1 MDPISLVS
9 AGGSILGGL
18 AGRSSANR
26 SARAVE
32 NAARIAAEEQRRQY
46 ETTRAD
52 LAPYRGLGQFGA
64 ESLQAGIEGGAY
76 DAPEFGFQE
85 REFNYDATNDS
96 ALSQALA
103 QANKSIQASAAARGM
118 LGGGGVMRA
127 LNREGMDRT
136 AEYENRAY
144 DRFQGEEATK
154 YGRASDAYN
163 RIYGARQDTANR
175 LQGLVGTGLGAA
187 TQTGSFGAQAAG
199 NIGELGM
206 TGATQGAAYRGAG
219 TEQLWSGLGRGLG
232 ALSGGDIDL
241 SKWGSG
247 TPGMGD
253 YPTRNRSRMGV
264 T

>member
-9 AGGSILGGL
+9 AGGSILGGI
-18 AGRSSANR
+18 AGMNSANR

-32 NAARIAAEEQRRQY
+32 RAAQLAADEQRRQY
-46 ETTRAD
+46 DQTRAD
-52 LAPYRGLGQFGA
+52 LSPYRGLGEYGA
-64 ESLQAGIEGGAY
+64 STLQSGIEGGAY

-118 LGGGGVMRA
+118 LGGGGVLRA

-136 AEYENRAY
+136 ADFEDRAY
-144 DRFQGEEATK
+144 NRFQGEEATK

-163 RIYGARQDTANR
+163 RVYGARQDTANR

-199 NIGELGM
+199 NIGQLGM
-206 TGATQGAAYRGAG
+206 TRATQGAAYRGAG

-232 ALSGGDIDL
+232 ELSRIVE
-241 SKWGSG
+241 K
-247 TPGMGD
+247 
-253 YPTRNRSRMGV
+253 
-264 T
+264 